1 MTEVLITAPCSD
13 EIKLRLEEFKNS
25 CVFLFKDR
33 KSDIGSA
40 EVVIGEPRTERI
52 REAKNLKFVQMT
64 WAGADIYTRGG
75 FPQGTKIANAS
86 GAFGPVIAE
95 YVIGAI
101 LCVYRRFPE
110 YIENQKVCI
119 WRDAGAE
126 RTIEG
131 KTALILGTG
140 DIGSNIA
147 KRLSAFG
154 TKISAFAEQARPRN
168 ILMRCTRCRI

>member
-1 MTEVLITAPCSD
+1 MTEVLITVPCSD

-75 FPQGTKIANAS
+75 FPQGIKIANAS
-86 GAFGPVIAE
+86 GAFGSVIAE

-101 LCVYRRFPE
+101 LCVYSVSLSMSKIRRCASGAMPE
-110 YIENQKVCI
+110 PSGRLK
-119 WRDAGAE
+119 
-126 RTIEG
+126 
-131 KTALILGTG
+131 
-140 DIGSNIA
+140 A
-147 KRLSAFG
+147 KRLLF
-154 TKISAFAEQARPRN
+154 
-168 ILMRCTRCRI
+168 